1 MNTIISKPINSIRS
15 SLTRQ
20 ILVFKTS
27 IRQKKDERKVRPWL
41 DDLEG
46 ISSWNV
52 DLKDKDKILRIVGR
66 GVDPEEVIYRVKRT
80 GFICE
85 ELKK

>member
-1 MNTIISKPINSIRS
+1 MNTQ
-15 SLTRQ
+15 Q
-20 ILVFKTS
+20 ILVFRPRIKL
-27 IRQKKDERKVRPWL
+27 KKDERKVGPWL

-46 ISSWNV
+46 VASWNV
-52 DLKDKDKILRIVGR
+52 DLKDKDRILRIVAR
-66 GVDPEEVIYRVKRT
+66 GVDPDEIAYRVKRT